1 MKISN
6 RYLFLII
13 FFLFILIFSEIIP
26 LSGDEAYY
34 FDCSR
39 NLDWSYFD
47 QPPLVIWLSGLFNS
61 IFKSNLTVRLP
72 SVIFTLFTLILLYR
86 WKKEEGID
94 LFLIFSTAPLIFF
107 GSFYLSTDRALS
119 FFYLWATYL
128 IIKIDEKNSNLLWLL
143 LGLVFGL
150 GFLSKFPMVLILPL
164 IFYIAYKRANLLQFF
179 LFSIISFI
187 IILPILIYGF
197 QNDWVNFTFQ
207 IALRHKENSNFSKMF
222 TNLWLPNLILM
233 GPIFFIRGLYLSF
246 KNFKKNLILFTSGLI
261 PLIFFTL
268 SGFKNSGAPHWLSLG
283 FLPLALLQIE
293 NWKGKLLKF
302 SVFLNI
308 FIIICLLSVIFLPQ
322 FFFKFNPKTLKNFV
336 NFKEVSKKILEEKE
350 EGEVLIS
357 QSYTIVAL
365 LNFHL
370 KEKIYLFNINRGIH
384 GLSYLYWQKRKKF
397 KENNYL
403 LISNKKLSPKSLL
416 SFFKEVKGKNLKIQ
430 KGKISKEFYVY
441 HCKNIKDRSPFYP

>member
-1 MKISN
+1 MKDFKK
-6 RYLFLII
+6 RAFLVY
-13 FFLFILIFSEIIP
+13 FFLFILILSEIIP

-34 FDCSR
+34 FDCSK

-47 QPPLVIWLSGLFNS
+47 QPPLVIWLTGIFTS

-72 SVIFTLFTLILLYR
+72 SVFFTLLTLILLYK
-86 WKKEEGID
+86 WKKEEGEN

-128 IIKIDEKNSNLLWLL
+128 IIKIDEENSNFLWFL
-143 LGLVFGL
+143 LGLAFGL

-164 IFYIAYKRANLLQFF
+164 IFYISYKRANLFQFF

-187 IILPILIYGF
+187 TVLPILIYGF
-197 QNDWVNFTFQ
+197 QNDWANFTFQ
-207 IALRHKENSNFSKMF
+207 LALRHKESSNFFKMF

-246 KNFKKNLILFTSGLI
+246 KNFKKNLILFISGLI

-268 SGFKNSGAPHWLSLG
+268 SGFKNPGAPHWLSLG

-293 NWKGKLLKF
+293 NWKGKILKI
-302 SVFLNI
+302 SLFLNI
-308 FIIICLLSVIFLPQ
+308 FIIICFLFVIFLPQ
-322 FFFKFNPKTLKNFV
+322 FFFELNPKTLQSFV
-336 NFKEVSKKILEEKE
+336 NFKELSKKILEERV

-357 QSYTIVAL
+357 KSYTLVAL
-365 LNFHL
+365 LNYHL
-370 KEKIYLFNINRGIH
+370 KERVYLFNVDRGIH
-384 GLSYLYWQKRKKF
+384 GLSYLYWQKKEKF
-397 KENNYL
+397 KERNYL
-403 LISNKKLSPKSLL
+403 LVSNKKLSPKSLIPY
-416 SFFKEVKGKNLKIQ
+416 FEEVNFKKFLIR
-430 KGKISKEFYVY
+430 KGKISKEFYLY
-441 HCKNIKDRSPFYP
+441 HCKNIKDGSPFYP